1 MDRAE
6 EIVEGFRKEKWYSKS
21 SRVTLI
27 TVEIEGEA
35 DMMELRK
42 RLNDKGI
49 DTTQKGNVLAIKG

>member
-1 MDRAE
+1 M
-6 EIVEGFRKEKWYSKS
+6 
-21 SRVTLI
+21 

-49 DTTQKGNVLAIKG
+49 DTTQKGNVLTIKG